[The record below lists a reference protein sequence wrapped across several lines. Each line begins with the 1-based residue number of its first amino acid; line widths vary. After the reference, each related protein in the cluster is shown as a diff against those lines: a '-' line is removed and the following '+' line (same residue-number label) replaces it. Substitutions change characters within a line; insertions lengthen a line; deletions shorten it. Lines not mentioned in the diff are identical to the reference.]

1 MRAEAA
7 GTSTHATAGETV
19 LSQEQ
24 IFAARQEILN
34 LHMAEPVE
42 RYIVALILATRK
54 PPEELAPLIELGASP
69 RGTIG
74 LDLCARANAWLA
86 ERDFVTP
93 EDVQAVAA
101 DVLRH
106 RIICSFDADAQGISC
121 DTLIDQLLAQVPVP

>member
-7 GTSTHATAGETV
+7 GNSADTAARETAI
-19 LSQEQ
+19 SQAQ
-24 IFAARQEILN
+24 IFAARQEILS
-34 LHMAEPVE
+34 LHMSEPVE
-42 RYIVALILATRK
+42 RYIVALILATRN
-54 PPEELAPLIELGASP
+54 PSSDLAPLIELGASP

-93 EDVQAVAA
+93 EDVQAVAP

-106 RIICSFDADAQGISC
+106 RIIRSFEADAQSLDS
-121 DTLIDQLLAQVPVP
+121 DTIINRLIAQVPVP